1 VATNGG
7 AQITAPLIGAPEALR
22 RLPVDGRLVTRPVR
36 SVSGSLEPVFRLT
49 IRSGP
54 KVARERHESLGE
66 AIAALRSHAESIRAE
81 GVLPEVAMIRTYEP
95 ADRVKARLEV
105 STGGPFRG
113 RDAGI
118 DVMGDGRLVP
128 YRGGVFRKELG
139 TDAGSPYE
147 AVERALAEGA
157 R

>member
-1 VATNGG
+1 
-7 AQITAPLIGAPEALR
+7 
-22 RLPVDGRLVTRPVR
+22 
-36 SVSGSLEPVFRLT
+36 VFKLT

-54 KVARERHESLGE
+54 KVAREKHEDLE
-66 AIAALRSHAESIRAE
+66 AVIGALRSHVESIRAE
-81 GVLPEVAMIRTYEP
+81 GRLPEVSMIRTYEP

-128 YRGGVFRKELG
+128 YRGGVFRKELE
-139 TDAGSPYE
+139 TDEESAYE

>member
-1 VATNGG
+1 M
-7 AQITAPLIGAPEALR
+7 
-22 RLPVDGRLVTRPVR
+22 
-36 SVSGSLEPVFRLT
+36 FRLT
-49 IRSGP
+49 IRHGP
-54 KVARERHESLGE
+54 KVSREKHERLGE

-81 GVLPEVAMIRTYEP
+81 GGLDQVAMFRTYEP
-95 ADRVKARLEV
+95 ADRVEARLEV

-128 YRGGVFRKELG
+128 YRGGVFRKEIG
-139 TDAGSPYE
+139 TDDRDPFE
-147 AVERALAEGA
+147 AVELALVEGA

>member
-1 VATNGG
+1 M
-7 AQITAPLIGAPEALR
+7 
-22 RLPVDGRLVTRPVR
+22 
-36 SVSGSLEPVFRLT
+36 FRLT

-54 KVARERHESLGE
+54 RVTREKHESLGD
-66 AIAALRSHAESIRAE
+66 AVAALRSHAEAIRAE
-81 GVLPEVAMIRTYEP
+81 GGLPEVSMIRTYEP

-113 RDAGI
+113 HDAGI

-128 YRGGVFRKELG
+128 YRGGVFRKELA
-139 TDAGSPYE
+139 DDGSPYE

>member
-1 VATNGG
+1 M
-7 AQITAPLIGAPEALR
+7 
-22 RLPVDGRLVTRPVR
+22 
-36 SVSGSLEPVFRLT
+36 
-49 IRSGP
+49 
-54 KVARERHESLGE
+54 AREKHEDLE
-66 AIAALRSHAESIRAE
+66 AVIAALRSHAESIRAE
-81 GVLPEVAMIRTYEP
+81 GGLPEVSMIRTYEP

-128 YRGGVFRKELG
+128 YRGGVFRKELETG
-139 TDAGSPYE
+139 EESAYE
-147 AVERALAEGA
+147 AVERVLAEGA